1 MKLSKEETL
10 KKLQELQL
18 KYLGEVDMNVRYEIE
33 TRKDQKCTM
42 VVSYCNYT
50 ENFEK
55 KSKLFIHKLYWD
67 KNNDD
72 ELKQMEYEIED
83 LIKKYGKD
91 TI

>member
-42 VVSYCNYT
+42 VISYCNYT
-50 ENFEK
+50 ENFERK
-55 KSKLFIHKLYWD
+55 VNCLFISF
-67 KNNDD
+67 
-72 ELKQMEYEIED
+72 IG
-83 LIKKYGKD
+83 IKIIHLSSNKWN
-91 TI
+91 

>member
-42 VVSYCNYT
+42 VISYCNYT

-55 KSKLFIHKLYWD
+55 KSKLFIHKFYWD
-67 KNNDD
+67 QDNSF
-72 ELKQMEYEIED
+72 EFKQMELEIEE
-83 LIKKYGKD
+83 LRKAYK
-91 TI
+91 